1 MKRYF
6 RQDKSYHDMSED
18 DIKYR
23 QGRRK
28 EQVEGH
34 AIGAMIGLVGI
45 MLVLIFLSLF
55 VWYKKIQL

>member
-45 MLVLIFLSLF
+45 MLVLILLSLI
-55 VWYKKIQL
+55 V

>member
-1 MKRYF
+1 MNNGKE
-6 RQDKSYHDMSED
+6 DLKKDMSED

-34 AIGAMIGLVGI
+34 AICAMIGLIGI
-45 MLVLIFLSLF
+45 MSILVFLSLF
-55 VWYKKIQL
+55 A